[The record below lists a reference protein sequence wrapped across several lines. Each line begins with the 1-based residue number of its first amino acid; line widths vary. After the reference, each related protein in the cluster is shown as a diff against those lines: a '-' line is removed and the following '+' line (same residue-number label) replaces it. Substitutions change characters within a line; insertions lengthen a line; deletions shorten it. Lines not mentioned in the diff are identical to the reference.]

1 MITYILLCAC
11 IALAS
16 ALVWAY
22 RKGLKDG
29 LKIGSTKEVRPEAV
43 ERILNPVKPK
53 PVPPEVKKEQA
64 RMAAILRNVANT
76 GTGRRQE
83 DVE

>member
-1 MITYILLCAC
+1 MEIILIAIIVFL
-11 IALAS
+11 ALA
-16 ALVWAY
+16 LIWAY

-43 ERILNPVKPK
+43 ERVLDPVKPK
-53 PVPPEVKKEQA
+53 PVPPEVLKEQKRLA
-64 RMAAILRNVANT
+64 TIMQNVANT
-76 GTGRRQE
+76 GTSRRQI